1 MTRYSFYQYV
11 HWPELKARKLVRN
24 AEYWSVHNCVA
35 ARYGARG
42 SSFVSR
48 CYRASNSHA
57 RTWTHPK
64 EQTQPLSLL
73 LSPTVRLCD
82 TTQGSSASASLPT
95 SCMCVMA
102 KVQNVHTGPE
112 LSAGYAIQTNSEVY
126 VMIDPREC
134 PRWGYKNRVGW
145 SSDP

>member
-1 MTRYSFYQYV
+1 MTRYGFYQYV

-42 SSFVSR
+42 SPCVSR
-48 CYRASNSHA
+48 RYRASNSHA
-57 RTWTHPK
+57 RTRTHPK

-82 TTQGSSASASLPT
+82 TAQGSTMSASLPA
-95 SCMCVMA
+95 SCVCVMA
-102 KVQNVHTGPE
+102 KVQSVHTGPE
-112 LSAGYAIQTNSEVY
+112 LSVGYAMQANSEVY
-126 VMIDPREC
+126 VMINPRERPC
-134 PRWGYKNRVGW
+134 
-145 SSDP
+145 